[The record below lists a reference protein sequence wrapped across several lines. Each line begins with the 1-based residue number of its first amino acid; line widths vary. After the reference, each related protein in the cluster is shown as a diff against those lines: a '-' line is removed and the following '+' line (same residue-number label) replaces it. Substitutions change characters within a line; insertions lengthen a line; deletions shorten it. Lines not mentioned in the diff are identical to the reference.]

1 MPADPPSAEGGF
13 AVATGRYILIVAT
26 CLVALGLVS
35 YVSSEA
41 GLRLADLLCWLELV
55 CSG

>member
-1 MPADPPSAEGGF
+1 
-13 AVATGRYILIVAT
+13 VATGRYVLIVAT

-35 YVSSEA
+35 YVSSEV
-41 GLRLADLLCWLELV
+41 GLGLANVLCWLELF